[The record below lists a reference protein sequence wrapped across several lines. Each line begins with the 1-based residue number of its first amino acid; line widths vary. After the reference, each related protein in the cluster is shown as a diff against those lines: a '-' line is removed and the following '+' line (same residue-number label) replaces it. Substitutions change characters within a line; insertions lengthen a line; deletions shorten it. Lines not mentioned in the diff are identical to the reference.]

1 MLFAKLQFL
10 VLNAKFYGMTKV
22 ICLLIVFNENYENSL

>member
-22 ICLLIVFNENYENSL
+22 ISLPIGFMKILCEEL

>member
-10 VLNAKFYGMTKV
+10 VLNAKFYDMTKV
-22 ICLLIVFNENYENSL
+22 VFNENYENSL